1 MRRHHHDARTGADTG
16 LLIVYTPDNGARF
29 LRACMSY
36 SGSLPRVGPHWTV
49 SGLVVVR
56 GRKEAAMYIGGV
68 ALLVFVFAVL
78 MAFGVI
84 PFTALVVG
92 LLIAALCVGVAGPV
106 FIK

>member
-1 MRRHHHDARTGADTG
+1 
-16 LLIVYTPDNGARF
+16 
-29 LRACMSY
+29 
-36 SGSLPRVGPHWTV
+36 
-49 SGLVVVR
+49 
-56 GRKEAAMYIGGV
+56 MYIGGV